1 MALTLAQIRAKVK
14 SRYER
19 SGVAN
24 DARNSVI
31 DGFINDSL
39 REIFNT
45 IGDNAYFLRKT
56 VAVTLSGYPST
67 TTMPAAVKR
76 LYRLETSSAP
86 GQPIHWT
93 FVKHDTDG
101 YLVIL
106 THYSGDVTAHYLTI
120 PDDLSADGDTTLLP
134 TEHGELCVVL
144 ACKRLAE
151 SVGNEVLTGLLM
163 SDIEVLLRALK
174 RDCLR
179 YGGMRH
185 ESLQTIWNRGLVG
198 PWAGTCY

>member
-1 MALTLAQIRAKVK
+1 MALTLAQIRTKVK

-19 SGVAN
+19 SGSAN

-45 IGDNAYFLRKT
+45 LGDNAYFLRKT
-56 VAVTLSGYPST
+56 VSVTLTGYPST

-76 LYRLETSSAP
+76 LYRLERADQP
-86 GQPIHWT
+86 GQPIPWT
-93 FVKHDTDG
+93 FASHDSSG
-101 YLVIL
+101 YVVIV
-106 THYSGDVTAHYLTI
+106 TGYSGAVTAHYLDV
-120 PDDLSADGDTTLLP
+120 PADLAADGDTTLLP
-134 TEHGELCVVL
+134 AEHGELCVVL
-144 ACKRLAE
+144 TCKRMAE
-151 SVGNEVLTGLLM
+151 SVGNANLTAILLG
-163 SDIEVLLRALK
+163 DIDVLLRALK

-185 ESLQTIWNRGLVG
+185 ESLQTIWNQGMVG
-198 PWAGTCY
+198 PWSPNCW